1 MDNHLKTVGA
11 ISSMFSLMSNSE
23 DKGVDQRARFYATIH
38 GISFPRLARA
48 SVEEK
53 IARID
58 ALDKLALEEVSMIIG
73 IDHELRFH
81 LILSGKKLR
90 KIMEKSIGR
99 ENF

>member
-38 GISFPRLARA
+38 GISFPPDWHELP
-48 SVEEK
+48 VEEK

-58 ALDKLALEEVSMIIG
+58 ALDKLALEEVSDDM
-73 IDHELRFH
+73 
-81 LILSGKKLR
+81 
-90 KIMEKSIGR
+90 
-99 ENF
+99 